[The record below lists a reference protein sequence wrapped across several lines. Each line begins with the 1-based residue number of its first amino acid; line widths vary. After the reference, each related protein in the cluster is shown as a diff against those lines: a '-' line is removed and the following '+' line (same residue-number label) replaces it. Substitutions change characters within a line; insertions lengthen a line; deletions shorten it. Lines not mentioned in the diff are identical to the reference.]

1 MVAFM
6 GSNSRAGQIRG
17 AACPQPRHPAAE
29 LGCNTLIW
37 PRLGQLPSKGC
48 PPCQTAPRSRQT
60 LVRCRV
66 EPPEPVLQGH
76 LHRCQAGLQHQ
87 PRAGGTK
94 QKEPRYRR
102 SKPELRCAPGKSSCP
117 KGLKASVC
125 PAALPA
131 TRPSH
136 RRGPQRWLMRAKKA
150 PSPKDPLQRNPRKRP
165 LVPFWR
171 GGWFTPLPGMTHSES
186 VWSVWSGLFCRL
198 GARFPGRHH
207 PGGGSGC
214 LPIWDR
220 GGCRRDRT
228 SSTLGTPRTSPCP
241 CERAEEEGTIPTDI

>member
-1 MVAFM
+1 MGAFM

-17 AACPQPRHPAAE
+17 AAYPQPRHPAAE

-60 LVRCRV
+60 LVGCRV

-76 LHRCQAGLQHQ
+76 LHRG
-87 PRAGGTK
+87 GGTSP
-94 QKEPRYRR
+94 EPAARSRR
-102 SKPELRCAPGKSSCP
+102 SRVTAGRSQSFAVPRGKSSCS

-136 RRGPQRWLMRAKKA
+136 RRGSQRWLMRAKKA
-150 PSPKDPLQRNPRKRP
+150 PSPKDLLQRNPRKRP

-171 GGWFTPLPGMTHSES
+171 GGWFTPLPGVTHSES

-198 GARFPGRHH
+198 GARFPGRHR

-228 SSTLGTPRTSPCP
+228 SSTLGTPRASPCP